1 MKTACDGFD
10 KSFENCISLNIDVEP
25 RERRNFGIVIFF
37 FLLFF
42 PFSFPSRKLRGNLS
56 KQGIAILFQVG
67 ESHFG
72 PMHSNRG
79 ESLLERPAYVPDY
92 TRIPSLLRSNWLS
105 TLLLRFTDLIRLPYL
120 RWFCTKLEVLGLRYL
135 FGLPNIESLF
145 VINSY
150 QLVRPLITQ

>member
-10 KSFENCISLNIDVEP
+10 KSFENCISLNIDVE
-25 RERRNFGIVIFF
+25 RGGILESWFFSFF
-37 FLLFF
+37 FFF
-42 PFSFPSRKLRGNLS
+42 PFSFPSRKLRENLS
-56 KQGIAILFQVG
+56 KQGIVILFQVG

-72 PMHSNRG
+72 PVHSNRG

>member
-10 KSFENCISLNIDVEP
+10 KNFENCISLNIDVE
-25 RERRNFGIVIFF
+25 RGGILESWFFSFF
-37 FLLFF
+37 FFF

-56 KQGIAILFQVG
+56 KQGIVILFQVG

-72 PMHSNRG
+72 PVHSNRG